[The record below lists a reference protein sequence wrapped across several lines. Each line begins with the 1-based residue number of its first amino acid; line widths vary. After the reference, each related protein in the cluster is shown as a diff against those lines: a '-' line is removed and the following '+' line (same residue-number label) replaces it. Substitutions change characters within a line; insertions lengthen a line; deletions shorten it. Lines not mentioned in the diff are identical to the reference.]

1 MLVVCLDLEGVL
13 MPEVW
18 VNVAERTGIEELR
31 RTTRDEPDYDKL
43 MRYRLDIL
51 DSNGITMDDI
61 SAAIESMDP
70 LDGAVEFLDQL
81 RSKWQ
86 VVILSDTFAQFAAP
100 MMDKLGRPTILCH
113 TLEVDE
119 ESRRVTGWEIR
130 MEDQKRHAVEALRGL
145 NFNVISS
152 GDSYNDTSMLAAS
165 NAGILINPP
174 SNVVEEFPQ
183 YQVVNDYEQLLAHI
197 EAAASAMGE

>member
-100 MMDKLGRPTILCH
+100 MMDLSLIHISEPTRLL
-113 TLEVDE
+113 T
-119 ESRRVTGWEIR
+119 SR
-130 MEDQKRHAVEALRGL
+130 MP
-145 NFNVISS
+145 SS
-152 GDSYNDTSMLAAS
+152 A
-165 NAGILINPP
+165 
-174 SNVVEEFPQ
+174 
-183 YQVVNDYEQLLAHI
+183 
-197 EAAASAMGE
+197 